1 MANVKYSDLLPEVLP
16 NLAADPSDPVTEHA
30 IKRAVI
36 QFCNDSWIWNYLADP
51 MDVNIGEPTYDL
63 EPLPGTDI
71 TTVISVAYDT
81 VPMQNKPIDWLNS
94 TIPAWRTT
102 RLTPKYF
109 TQVNTDQ
116 IILAPV
122 PESTIPGG
130 LSIILALQPDQR
142 SSGFPKWIYSQYV
155 YSIAQ
160 GAIAYLMLMPDKAW
174 SNPQLGVAY
183 MQKFESAIADARG
196 DAAASLGRAP
206 VRSSPFH

>member
-1 MANVKYSDLLPEVLP
+1 MANVKYSDLLTEVLP

-36 QFCNDSWIWNYLADP
+36 KFCNDSWIWNYLADP
-51 MDVNIGEPTYDL
+51 ISVSIGESTYDL
-63 EPLPGTDI
+63 EPPTGTDI

-122 PESTIPGG
+122 PESTISNG
-130 LSIILALQPDQR
+130 LSIIVALQPSQT
-142 SSGFPKWIYSQYV
+142 STGFPKWIYSQYV
-155 YSIAQ
+155 YTLAQ
-160 GAIAYLMLMPDKAW
+160 GAIAYLMLMPDKGW
-174 SNPQLGVAY
+174 SNPKLGIAY
-183 MQKFESAIADARG
+183 MQSFESSIADARN
-196 DAAASLGRAP
+196 DAVSSLGRSP
-206 VRSSPFH
+206 TRSTPHH